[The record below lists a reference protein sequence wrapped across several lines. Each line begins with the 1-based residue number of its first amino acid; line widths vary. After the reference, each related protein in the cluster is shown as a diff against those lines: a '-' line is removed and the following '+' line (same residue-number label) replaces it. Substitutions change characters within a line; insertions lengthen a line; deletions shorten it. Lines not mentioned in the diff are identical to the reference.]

1 MSYLCNSRVELSKKY
16 NIQNEI
22 HVLSKRLPNAY
33 YCQTLVYVLGT
44 QTVMNKPDKNL
55 CLHGAHILVTHLGV
69 SSKEKLS

>member
-33 YCQTLVYVLGT
+33 YCQKLVYVLGT
-44 QTVMNKPDKNL
+44 Q
-55 CLHGAHILVTHLGV
+55 
-69 SSKEKLS
+69 E